1 MKIDIDK
8 IKCFQIGSVRKTEL
22 NMSEAK
28 NRTFRDLLVAVI
40 IAFERVNEPAPQF
53 VLFDDCFKPIKVIV
67 FTSDVTEDDVDNKYY
82 RITLAQKDLDEQAEA
97 NCLEDEEPWVKFK
110 IL

>member
-8 IKCFQIGSVRKTEL
+8 IKCFQIGSVSKTEL

-40 IAFERVNEPAPQF
+40 IAFERVNEPAPKF

-67 FTSDVTEDDVDNKYY
+67 FTSDVTEDDVDSKYY

-97 NCLEDEEPWVKFK
+97 NSLEDEEPWVKFK